1 MSSRSPHASCL
12 PTFRAPGRGTPGI
25 FPSCHWRN
33 TTSWKLVPFSNRSAS
48 RIFIMQPGCI
58 PSPVVTQDGDLQL
71 DGGEKRAGLRSWS
84 RPQLQGCSS
93 SSLGRR
99 QSWLRKG
106 GVVGQS
112 LAGSSTGG
120 TDTGVELPRPQA
132 ELMSLGDS
140 WPRPRGGRPSRLLGP
155 DSRGRPWRRWPG
167 CGADVVLQSG
177 GPPTASP
184 SEARSDPAEGV
195 VDAEGAAAPFGC
207 RRPSLQDQVVL

>member
-1 MSSRSPHASCL
+1 VFCSMRL
-12 PTFRAPGRGTPGI
+12 
-25 FPSCHWRN
+25 
-33 TTSWKLVPFSNRSAS
+33 
-48 RIFIMQPGCI
+48 
-58 PSPVVTQDGDLQL
+58 
-71 DGGEKRAGLRSWS
+71 S
-84 RPQLQGCSS
+84 RPERVCSFGTEPCFFFDS
-93 SSLGRR
+93 STKTRLVDYLNRFTGRELPR
-99 QSWLRKG
+99 AKVTSEVSVSRKG
-106 GVVGQS
+106 GVVVQS

-120 TDTGVELPRPQA
+120 ADTGVELPRPQA
-132 ELMSLGDS
+132 ELMSLGVS

-155 DSRGRPWRRWPG
+155 DSRRRPWRRWPR